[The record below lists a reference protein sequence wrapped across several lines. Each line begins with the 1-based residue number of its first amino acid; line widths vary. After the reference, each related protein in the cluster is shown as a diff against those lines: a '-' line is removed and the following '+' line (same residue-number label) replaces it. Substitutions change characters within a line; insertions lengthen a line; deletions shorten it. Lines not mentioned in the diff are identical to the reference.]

1 MIRYIFF
8 DLDRTLWDFES
19 NAKETLE
26 EIFQFFSLRNLG
38 VSSLDRFITTY
49 RFQNEKLWSLY
60 RDGDIEKE
68 FLRDMRFKFTLEKF
82 GVNNNSLS
90 KEIGLYYINNCPLK
104 TRLFSNCLE
113 TLEYLHSKYELNIIT
128 NGFEEVQHVKLKES
142 KLDTFFKN
150 VITSEKAGVKKPDQ
164 RIFQFALDKS
174 HALKEESIMIGD
186 DLFADILGAKN
197 FGIQQVYFNPEKNGH
212 DEIITYEITSLNQL
226 VKIF

>member
-82 GVNNNSLS
+82 GVNNSSLS

-104 TRLFSNCLE
+104 TRLFSNCLD

-174 HALKEESIMIGD
+174 NALKEESIMIGD

-197 FGIQQVYFNPEKNGH
+197 FGMQQVYFNPEKNEH
-212 DEIITYEITSLNQL
+212 DEVITYEITSLNQL